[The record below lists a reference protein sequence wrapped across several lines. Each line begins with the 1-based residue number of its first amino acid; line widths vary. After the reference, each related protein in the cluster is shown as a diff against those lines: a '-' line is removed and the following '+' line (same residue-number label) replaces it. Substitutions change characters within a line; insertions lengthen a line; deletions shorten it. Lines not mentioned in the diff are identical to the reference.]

1 MDHTGQVHLLLGAPG
16 QPPPSLPD
24 SAWRMWVLAADGPI
38 DPHVAAGRARLSPV
52 APRAERALV
61 AAVAADDLDGL
72 LRLSAEGG
80 AAHDAARI
88 LTVGRLGAVDRGA
101 AVDLTAAILREVAD
115 PSAPK
120 VLRRH
125 FPDLH
130 VLVPLAP
137 SAPALVPVSRV
148 GLGLLLADMHSS
160 SGRPQ
165 DAVAVL
171 RALPAH
177 PAVRLALAATLLGN
191 GEHDRVLEITTDI
204 ANVDDVSALVLVARS
219 VAARSDGD
227 LTAALDAT
235 CAALAAPERSPGV
248 LAAALEERSHL
259 YTVAD
264 NEDAARADMEVLGA
278 LAAGT
283 GPITIPEAAPV
294 QRTGGAGPGPE
305 QTRDRARERMRRRI
319 TGVGEP
325 GTFGGRH
332 HSTYREEIAA
342 MFALGQTDAVEE
354 LLLGLLD
361 AVEDEVAELHVPFDP
376 TFFLTLADLYNDS
389 GRTEDLAA
397 LRDRYAAAE
406 ARAAQLG
413 GTAARTRAPVA
424 AAPAAPAAEVGAVA
438 AAPAP
443 GPFTPHAAPAGAPR
457 TSPAPRPAEDA
468 VLVFAGPAPE
478 PEAAAPEGDGPDG
491 AALRATL
498 LSTPPGAEVPV
509 ETTPGPTGAPAVEP
523 LGAAADEAPSAPAPA
538 LAEVPAARTPQVE
551 EAEPSSPVAATGAEV
566 VDPISPVS
574 AEAKAPAV
582 ADEDVAPADVAPA
595 PPGEGDRT
603 ASADHRSPAGVTDVT
618 PDPTAP
624 EALTDPGPVVDGA
637 GDGEVEEATDPGPGA
652 PTAESAVDLSAAG
665 PGAEPAE
672 PALVGAAAPLAGR
685 PQGTD
690 GGEGP
695 ARRTSSI
702 AAAAEARPRHA
713 EPAPEV
719 DEPAATDPAGDDGA
733 EGDED
738 DERARRLRALQRT
751 VRGPRVRSL

>member
-191 GEHDRVLEITTDI
+191 GEHERVLEITTDV

-264 NEDAARADMEVLGA
+264 NEEAARADMEVLGA

-294 QRTGGAGPGPE
+294 QRSGGAGPGPE

-406 ARAAQLG
+406 ARAAQLS

-443 GPFTPHAAPAGAPR
+443 GPFTPHAAPVGAPR
-457 TSPAPRPAEDA
+457 TSPAPRPAEDT

-478 PEAAAPEGDGPDG
+478 PDAAAPEGDGPGG
-491 AALRATL
+491 AAPRATVP
-498 LSTPPGAEVPV
+498 STPPGDEVPV
-509 ETTPGPTGAPAVEP
+509 EATPGPVVAPAAEP
-523 LGAAADEAPSAPAPA
+523 SLAASEEAPTGPAPVPA
-538 LAEVPAARTPQVE
+538 DDPAARTPHVE
-551 EAEPSSPVAATGAEV
+551 AAEPSVTATVAEV
-566 VDPISPVS
+566 VDPVSPAAAVPP
-574 AEAKAPAV
+574 AEATIPVV
-582 ADEDVAPADVAPA
+582 ADEPRAPADAVPV

-603 ASADHRSPAGVTDVT
+603 AAADHRSPAAVTDVT
-618 PDPTAP
+618 PDRATADV
-624 EALTDPGPVVDGA
+624 LGDPGPDCD
-637 GDGEVEEATDPGPGA
+637 GDGEVDGSTDPGPGA
-652 PTAESAVDLSAAG
+652 LTAESAVDLSSAR
-665 PGAEPAE
+665 PGVEPAE

-685 PQGTD
+685 PPGID

-719 DEPAATDPAGDDGA
+719 DEPAAEASPDDDGA
-733 EGDED
+733 EGDEH